1 MRSEATRTPER
12 GPGEARPANRPP
24 RTLSWALNRLG
35 LNKLLLHMILIVV
48 ATLTAAPYFWALST
62 SLKERRDVF
71 TAVPQWIPPSPTL
84 QNYADLFHMAPFG
97 LFLVNSILVVLGI
110 LVIQLI
116 TAPLAAYVFSRLR
129 FPGSNFLF
137 ALFLIQMMMPIHAV
151 VVPNYLTMNSLG
163 LLDTR
168 VAMMLPFW
176 ASGYAVFLLRQAFRQ
191 VPRDFED
198 SAVIDG
204 CSGPRFLWHVL
215 LPLAKPTVIAF
226 SMISIVTHWNDFLW
240 PLIVTDTPAV
250 RTLTIGLAMFV
261 QQESGADW
269 PVLMAGTV
277 FVTLPLL
284 IMFLVFQRKFIESFM
299 FAGLKG

>member
-1 MRSEATRTPER
+1 MRSRAPGVASLETVGAAPVRRRTP
-12 GPGEARPANRPP
+12 
-24 RTLSWALNRLG
+24 TFMWALHRLG
-35 LNKLLLHMILIVV
+35 LNRLLLHMLLLVV
-48 ATLTAAPYFWALST
+48 STLTAAPYFWALST
-62 SLKERRDVF
+62 SLKQRRDVF
-71 TAVPQWIPPSPTL
+71 TAVPQWIPANPTL
-84 QNYADLFHMAPFG
+84 QNYVDLFAMAPFA
-97 LFLVNSILVVLGI
+97 LFLVNSILVVSGI
-110 LVIQLI
+110 LLVQLI
-116 TAPLAAYVFSRLR
+116 TAPLAAYVFSRVR
-129 FPGSNFLF
+129 FRGSGFLF

-151 VVPNYLTMNSLG
+151 VVPNYLTINALG

-168 VAMMLPFW
+168 ISMMLPFW

-198 SAVIDG
+198 AALIDG
-204 CSGPRFLWHVL
+204 CSGLRFLWHVL
-215 LPLAKPTVIAF
+215 LPLARPTVIAF
-226 SMISIVTHWNDFLW
+226 SLISVVTHWNDFLW
-240 PLIVTDTPAV
+240 PLIVTDTPRV

-284 IMFLVFQRKFIESFM
+284 LLFLAFQRKFIESFM

>member
-1 MRSEATRTPER
+1 MRSRSPTPY
-12 GPGEARPANRPP
+12 
-24 RTLSWALNRLG
+24 WALHRLG
-35 LNKLLLHMILIVV
+35 LNRLLLHLLLILVS
-48 ATLTAAPYFWALST
+48 ALTAAPYFWALST
-62 SLKERRDVF
+62 SLKMRRDVF
-71 TAVPQWIPPSPTL
+71 TAVPQWIPTNPTL
-84 QNYADLFHMAPFG
+84 QNYFDLFHMAPFG
-97 LFLVNSILVVLGI
+97 LFLVNSIIVVTGI
-110 LVIQLI
+110 LVVQLV
-116 TAPLAAYVFSRLR
+116 TAPLAAYVFARLR
-129 FPGSNFLF
+129 FRGSGFLF

-151 VVPNYLTMNSLG
+151 VVPNYLTINALG

-198 SAVIDG
+198 AALIDG
-204 CSGPRFLWHVL
+204 CSGIRFLWNVL
-215 LPLAKPTVIAF
+215 IPLAKPTIIAF
-226 SMISIVTHWNDFLW
+226 SLISVVTHWNDFLW

-277 FVTLPLL
+277 FVTLPLMIL
-284 IMFLVFQRKFIESFM
+284 FLVYQRKFIESFM
-299 FAGLKG
+299 YAGLKG

>member
-1 MRSEATRTPER
+1 LVSA
-12 GPGEARPANRPP
+12 
-24 RTLSWALNRLG
+24 
-35 LNKLLLHMILIVV
+35 V
-48 ATLTAAPYFWALST
+48 TAAPYFWALST

-71 TAVPQWIPPSPTL
+71 TAVPQWIPTSPTL
-84 QNYADLFHMAPFG
+84 QNYFDLFAMAPFG
-97 LFLVNSILVVLGI
+97 LFLLNSIIVVTGILVV
-110 LVIQLI
+110 QLI

-129 FPGSNFLF
+129 FPGSGFLF

-151 VVPNYLTMNSLG
+151 IVPNYLTINTLG

-176 ASGYAVFLLRQAFRQ
+176 GSGYAVFLLRQAFRQ

-198 SAVIDG
+198 AAVIDG
-204 CSGPRFLWHVL
+204 CSGLRFLWHVL
-215 LPLAKPTVIAF
+215 IPLAKPTIIAF
-226 SMISIVTHWNDFLW
+226 SLISVVTHWNDFLW

-269 PVLMAGTV
+269 PVLMAGTI
-277 FVTLPLL
+277 FVTMPLL
-284 IMFLVFQRKFIESFM
+284 ILFLAFQRKFIESFM

>member
-1 MRSEATRTPER
+1 MRSRSP
-12 GPGEARPANRPP
+12 
-24 RTLSWALNRLG
+24 TLQWALHRLG
-35 LNKLLLHMILIVV
+35 LNRLLLHLLLILVS
-48 ATLTAAPYFWALST
+48 ALTAAPYFWALST

-71 TAVPQWIPPSPTL
+71 TAVPQWIPTNPTL
-84 QNYADLFHMAPFG
+84 QNYFDLFHMAPFG
-97 LFLVNSILVVLGI
+97 LFLVNSIIVVTGI
-110 LVIQLI
+110 LVVQLV
-116 TAPLAAYVFSRLR
+116 TAPLAAYVFARLR
-129 FPGSNFLF
+129 FRGSGFLF

-151 VVPNYLTMNSLG
+151 VVPNYLTINALG

-198 SAVIDG
+198 AALIDG
-204 CSGPRFLWHVL
+204 CSGIRFLWNVL
-215 LPLAKPTVIAF
+215 IPLAKPTIIAF
-226 SMISIVTHWNDFLW
+226 SLISVVTHWNDFLW

-277 FVTLPLL
+277 FVTLPLMIL
-284 IMFLVFQRKFIESFM
+284 FLVYQRKFIESFM
-299 FAGLKG
+299 YAGLKG

>member
-1 MRSEATRTPER
+1 MRSRSPTPQ
-12 GPGEARPANRPP
+12 
-24 RTLSWALNRLG
+24 WALHRLG
-35 LNKLLLHMILIVV
+35 LNRLLLHLLLILVS
-48 ATLTAAPYFWALST
+48 ALTAAPYFWALST

-71 TAVPQWIPPSPTL
+71 TAVPQWIPTNPTL
-84 QNYADLFHMAPFG
+84 QNYFDLFHMAPFG
-97 LFLVNSILVVLGI
+97 LFLVNSIIVVTGI
-110 LVIQLI
+110 LVVQLV
-116 TAPLAAYVFSRLR
+116 TAPLAAYVFARLR
-129 FPGSNFLF
+129 FRGSGFLF

-151 VVPNYLTMNSLG
+151 VVPNYLTINALG

-198 SAVIDG
+198 AALIDG
-204 CSGPRFLWHVL
+204 CSGIRFLWNVL
-215 LPLAKPTVIAF
+215 IPLAKPTIIAF
-226 SMISIVTHWNDFLW
+226 SLISVVTHWNDFLW

-277 FVTLPLL
+277 FVTLPLMIL
-284 IMFLVFQRKFIESFM
+284 FLFYQRKFIESFM
-299 FAGLKG
+299 YAGLKG

>member
-1 MRSEATRTPER
+1 MRSRSPTP
-12 GPGEARPANRPP
+12 N
-24 RTLSWALNRLG
+24 WALHRLG
-35 LNKLLLHMILIVV
+35 LNRVLLHLLLIVV
-48 ATLTAAPYFWALST
+48 SALTAAPYFWALST
-62 SLKERRDVF
+62 SLKMRRDVF
-71 TAVPQWIPPSPTL
+71 TAVPQWIPTNPTL
-84 QNYADLFHMAPFG
+84 QNYFDLFHMAPFG
-97 LFLVNSILVVLGI
+97 LFLINSIIVVMGILVVQ
-110 LVIQLI
+110 LV
-116 TAPLAAYVFSRLR
+116 TAPLAAYVFARLR
-129 FPGSNFLF
+129 FRGSGFLF

-151 VVPNYLTMNSLG
+151 VVPNYLTINALG

-198 SAVIDG
+198 AALIDG
-204 CSGPRFLWHVL
+204 CSGIRFLWNVL
-215 LPLAKPTVIAF
+215 IPLAKPTIIAF
-226 SMISIVTHWNDFLW
+226 SLISVVTHWNDFLW

-277 FVTLPLL
+277 FVTLPLMIL
-284 IMFLVFQRKFIESFM
+284 FLVYQRKFIESFM
-299 FAGLKG
+299 YAGLKG

>member
-1 MRSEATRTPER
+1 MRS
-12 GPGEARPANRPP
+12 RPP
-24 RTLSWALNRLG
+24 TLHWALHRLG
-35 LNKLLLHMILIVV
+35 LNRVLLHLLLILVS
-48 ATLTAAPYFWALST
+48 ALTAAPYFWALST

-71 TAVPQWIPPSPTL
+71 TAVPQWIPTNPTL
-84 QNYADLFHMAPFG
+84 QNYFDLFHMAPFG
-97 LFLVNSILVVLGI
+97 LFLVNSIIVVTGI
-110 LVIQLI
+110 LVVQLV
-116 TAPLAAYVFSRLR
+116 TAPLAAYVFARLR
-129 FPGSNFLF
+129 FRGSGFLF

-151 VVPNYLTMNSLG
+151 VVPNYLTINALG

-198 SAVIDG
+198 AAVIDG
-204 CSGPRFLWHVL
+204 CSGIRFLWNVL
-215 LPLAKPTVIAF
+215 IPLAKPTIIAF
-226 SMISIVTHWNDFLW
+226 SLISVVTHWNDFLW

-277 FVTLPLL
+277 FVTLPLMIL
-284 IMFLVFQRKFIESFM
+284 FLVYQRKFIESFM
-299 FAGLKG
+299 YAGLKG

>member
-1 MRSEATRTPER
+1 MRSRSPTPQ
-12 GPGEARPANRPP
+12 
-24 RTLSWALNRLG
+24 WALHRLG
-35 LNKLLLHMILIVV
+35 LNRLLLHLLLILVS
-48 ATLTAAPYFWALST
+48 ALTAAPYFWALST

-71 TAVPQWIPPSPTL
+71 TAVPQWIPTQPTL
-84 QNYADLFHMAPFG
+84 QNYFDLFHMAPFG
-97 LFLVNSILVVLGI
+97 LFLVNSIIVVTGI
-110 LVIQLI
+110 LVVQLV
-116 TAPLAAYVFSRLR
+116 TAPLAAYVFARLR
-129 FPGSNFLF
+129 FRGSGFLF

-151 VVPNYLTMNSLG
+151 VVPNYLTINALG

-198 SAVIDG
+198 AALIDG
-204 CSGPRFLWHVL
+204 CSGIRFLWNVL
-215 LPLAKPTVIAF
+215 IPLAKPTIIAF
-226 SMISIVTHWNDFLW
+226 SLISVVTHWNDFLW

-277 FVTLPLL
+277 FVTLPLMIL
-284 IMFLVFQRKFIESFM
+284 FLFYQRKFIESFM
-299 FAGLKG
+299 YAGLKG

>member
-1 MRSEATRTPER
+1 MRSRSPTPQ
-12 GPGEARPANRPP
+12 
-24 RTLSWALNRLG
+24 WALHRLG
-35 LNKLLLHMILIVV
+35 LNRLLLHLLLILVS
-48 ATLTAAPYFWALST
+48 ALTAAPYFWALST

-71 TAVPQWIPPSPTL
+71 TAVPQWIPTHPTL
-84 QNYADLFHMAPFG
+84 QNYFDLFHMAPFG
-97 LFLVNSILVVLGI
+97 LFLVNSIIVVTGI
-110 LVIQLI
+110 LVVQLV
-116 TAPLAAYVFSRLR
+116 TAPLAAYVFARLR
-129 FPGSNFLF
+129 FRGSGFLF

-151 VVPNYLTMNSLG
+151 VVPNYLTINALG

-198 SAVIDG
+198 AALIDG
-204 CSGPRFLWHVL
+204 CSGIRFLWNVL
-215 LPLAKPTVIAF
+215 IPLAKPTIIAF
-226 SMISIVTHWNDFLW
+226 SLISVVTHWNDFLW

-277 FVTLPLL
+277 FVTLPLMIL
-284 IMFLVFQRKFIESFM
+284 FLFYQRKFIESFM
-299 FAGLKG
+299 YAGLKG